1 MSGFSLHLT
10 RGHLLFLSLFVILSG
25 FFSYLFYRRR
35 PSGAIGRD
43 WPLAFLRGAGLS
55 LLLFALF
62 EPVAGMVLSLRQK
75 PLVPVLIDA
84 SGSMSIDDT
93 PPSRLQAAERLIEV
107 ELLPSLRK
115 KAEAVVLSFSGHV
128 QAVSESLVPS
138 GKVTDIGESI
148 REVPKVLGRQPSAL
162 ILVTDGASNVGE
174 NPLGAATEAGFPIYT
189 VGVGEASMRRDVLVR
204 MIRTNEIAY
213 TGDRVPVEADIESKG
228 FKDEKTVVSIYEG
241 KKRLDAKEITLSGQK
256 QEQSVTFDLNPK
268 TPGLHTYR
276 IVVAPLN
283 DELTTDNNSRPFAM
297 RVLKSKIK
305 VLLIARPCW
314 DAKFLLISSSE
325 DKNVSMNQLLLLDK
339 TRYLLLSGSS
349 ENPGRLPSSHS
360 ELSMYD
366 IVAVHSPDRG
376 QISEGL
382 GKLISNFV
390 SSDGKGVLFLGG
402 MSNLPK
408 NLEPLLPVVLGGQL
422 NKQVKH
428 QPTVEG
434 LAHATTSLSAEMYQ
448 SQSIWKGLP
457 PVQVEDRAVGLKSGA
472 TALAVDPATKTAQ
485 GPMPTIAI
493 ERFGR
498 GKTMCILSNET
509 WKWSF
514 MPVGLGKPSA
524 AYSNFF
530 SNVFR
535 WLVARQEMDRLRI
548 RTDKNIY
555 TSGETVTFLVE
566 VYDENY
572 RPEDRANVRVK
583 ISTKEPIELPL
594 AGMGRGRYEGAVD
607 ALPPGQFTY
616 RAVAYKDKEKIAEAR
631 GKLAID
637 ELTLE
642 FTETRMREDELK
654 AIASA
659 SGGLYFSLSEANLLP
674 DKLTLEA
681 VSAKKRLEF
690 DLKTSPILFIL
701 AVAIFGTEW
710 FWRKR
715 RGLP

>member
-1 MSGFSLHLT
+1 
-10 RGHLLFLSLFVILSG
+10 
-25 FFSYLFYRRR
+25 
-35 PSGAIGRD
+35 
-43 WPLAFLRGAGLS
+43 
-55 LLLFALF
+55 
-62 EPVAGMVLSLRQK
+62 MVLNLRQK
-75 PLVPVLIDA
+75 PLVPILIDT

-93 PPSRLQAAERLIEV
+93 SPNRLRAAERMIEKGV
-107 ELLPSLRK
+107 LPSLRK
-115 KAEAVVLSFSGHV
+115 RAEAVVLGFSGHV
-128 QAVSESLVPS
+128 QAVSDSLVPS
-138 GKVTDIGESI
+138 GKVTDIGGSI

-174 NPLGAATEAGFPIYT
+174 SPLGAAEEAGFSIYA
-189 VGVGEASMRRDVLVR
+189 VGVGEASMRRDVLVK
-204 MIRTNEIAY
+204 MVRTNEIAY
-213 TGDRVPVEADIESKG
+213 AGDKVPVEADIESKG
-228 FKDEKTVVSIYEG
+228 FENEKTVVSIYEG
-241 KKRLDAKEITLSGQK
+241 KKRLDSKEITLSGDK
-256 QEQSVTFDLNPK
+256 QEQSVIFDLNPK

-276 IVVAPLN
+276 VAVDSLK
-283 DELTTDNNSRPFAM
+283 DELTADNNSRPFAM

-305 VLLIARPCW
+305 VLLIGRPCW
-314 DAKFLLISSSE
+314 DAKFLLNSSSQ
-325 DKNVSMNQLLLLDK
+325 DKNVSMSQLLLLDK
-339 TRYLLLSGSS
+339 TRYLFLSGSS
-349 ENPGRLPSSHS
+349 ESPGSLPSNHS
-360 ELSMYD
+360 ELSVYD
-366 IVAVHSPDRG
+366 VVAIHSPERG

-382 GKLISNFV
+382 GKIISNFV

-408 NLEPLLPVVLGGQL
+408 SLEPLLPVVLGGQL

-434 LAHATTSLSAEMYQ
+434 LAHPTTSLSADMYQ
-448 SQSIWKGLP
+448 GQSIWKGLP
-457 PVQVEDRAVGLKSGA
+457 PAQVRDRAIGLKSGA
-472 TALAVDPATKTAQ
+472 TALTIDPATKTAQ

-514 MPVGLGKPSA
+514 MPVGLGKSSV
-524 AYSNFF
+524 AYSNLF
-530 SNVFR
+530 SSVFR

-566 VYDENY
+566 VYDEDY

-594 AGMGRGRYEGAVD
+594 AGMGRGRYEGTLD

-616 RAVAYKDKEKIAEAR
+616 RVVARKGKEKIAEAR
-631 GKLAID
+631 GKLVVD

-674 DKLTLEA
+674 DKLTLET

-690 DLKTSPILFIL
+690 DLKTSPILFVL
-701 AVAIFGTEW
+701 AIAIFGVEW